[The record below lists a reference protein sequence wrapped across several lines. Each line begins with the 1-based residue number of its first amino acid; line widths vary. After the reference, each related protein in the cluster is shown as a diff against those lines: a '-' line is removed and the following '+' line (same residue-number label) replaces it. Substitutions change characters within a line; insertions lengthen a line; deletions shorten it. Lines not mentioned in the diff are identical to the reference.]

1 MMTDRYPI
9 PDFLRTP
16 KPFVRVP
23 IERPILFSAPMV
35 RTLLSGTKTQ
45 TRRVVKGQEFWGP
58 HITAVRQIESGVFRL
73 EGKEPINQ
81 VLHGNPVTF
90 VDVRC
95 PYGQPGD
102 RLWVREA
109 TINVEEH
116 GYVGPVYVESE
127 EGESCLVYGLG
138 QPDDMTE
145 IEPHDLRKRPSIH
158 MPRSYARIT
167 LEITAVRVEQLQE
180 ISDEDAVAEGMPIDD
195 AKHDYSLLWDR
206 INGPGSWDANPWVWC
221 IEFRRI

>member
-1 MMTDRYPI
+1 MTDRYPI

-35 RTLLSGTKTQ
+35 RALLAGTKTQ
-45 TRRVVKGQEFWGP
+45 TRRLIKPQPTGNADVQFHVAAALTIAP
-58 HITAVRQIESGVFRL
+58 D
-73 EGKEPINQ
+73 GKQ
-81 VLHGNPVTF
+81 L
-90 VDVRC
+90 RC

-127 EGESCLVYGLG
+127 EGESCLIYGLG
-138 QPDDMTE
+138 PPDDMTE

-206 INGPGSWDANPWVWC
+206 INGPGSWAANPWVWVV
-221 IEFRRI
+221 EFRRI